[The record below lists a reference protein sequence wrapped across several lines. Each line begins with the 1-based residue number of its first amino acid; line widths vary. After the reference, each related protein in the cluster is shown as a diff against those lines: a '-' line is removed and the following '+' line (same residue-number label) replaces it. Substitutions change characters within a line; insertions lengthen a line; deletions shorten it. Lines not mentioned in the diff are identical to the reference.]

1 MHDLRSSFVIYI
13 KSHPLTK
20 FPRRETLDPFID
32 LRRFRFAGGGP
43 KKVIF
48 VMFFKAIA
56 LLLAAIVGYYIF
68 DIKLA
73 TRGHFPC
80 SAGFG
85 HRGRVAA
92 WLVGLSAAPPFRR
105 FGA

>member
-20 FPRRETLDPFID
+20 FPCRETLDSFID
-32 LRRFRFAGGGP
+32 SRRLRFAGCGP

-68 DIKLA
+68 DIDSQQGAIFLA
-73 TRGHFPC
+73 LPV
-80 SAGFG
+80 SAIAVVLLLGWSG
-85 HRGRVAA
+85 
-92 WLVGLSAAPPFRR
+92 
-105 FGA
+105 

>member
-20 FPRRETLDPFID
+20 FPRREILTPSSI

-68 DIKLA
+68 DIDSQQGAIFLA
-73 TRGHFPC
+73 LPV
-80 SAGFG
+80 SAIAVVLLLGWSG
-85 HRGRVAA
+85 
-92 WLVGLSAAPPFRR
+92 
-105 FGA
+105 

>member
-1 MHDLRSSFVIYI
+1 MQGLGSYFVIYI

-20 FPRRETLDPFID
+20 FPCRETLDSFID
-32 LRRFRFAGGGP
+32 LRRLRFAGCGP

-48 VMFFKAIA
+48 VMFFKVIA
-56 LLLAAIVGYYIF
+56 LLLAAIVGYYVF
-68 DIKLA
+68 DLDSA
-73 TRGHFPC
+73 ARGHFPC

-85 HRGRVAA
+85 DRRRAAA

>member
-32 LRRFRFAGGGP
+32 STSSPLRRRRAE
-43 KKVIF
+43 KVIF

-68 DIKLA
+68 NIDSQQGAIFLA
-73 TRGHFPC
+73 LPV
-80 SAGFG
+80 SAIAVVLLLGWSG
-85 HRGRVAA
+85 
-92 WLVGLSAAPPFRR
+92 
-105 FGA
+105 